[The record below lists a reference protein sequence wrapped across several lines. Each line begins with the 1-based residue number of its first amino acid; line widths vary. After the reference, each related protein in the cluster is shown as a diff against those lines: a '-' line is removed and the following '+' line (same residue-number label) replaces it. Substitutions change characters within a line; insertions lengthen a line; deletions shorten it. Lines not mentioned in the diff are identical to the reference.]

1 MKKIL
6 IATWVL
12 IIVASCDRDKSDS
25 MQSPLWIFGN
35 TLSGEYETVNC
46 GLDGNRLFNCSI
58 WPIEFA
64 DAALSGLV
72 SDPLYVSVLDG
83 YLHRKASPEEAFAYE
98 RIVGRTESLLSSFMN
113 YRAQIIDEKPI
124 SEFDARAAF
133 VSVYVTGKPSIKADK
148 QLFGQRAGEDLS
160 EWFRFSDGNVIGIT
174 GPEYKMEERADMV
187 DVYQTAEHYFLPEK
201 MLPLRVHIGVPRN
214 PDEVTFRELPVIR
227 YDGDDVIH
235 VTISIPVRFEDYWD
249 WCKQLYSYP
258 NATETVRNGYIR
270 VVIPFIQKG
279 Q

>member
-35 TLSGEYETVNC
+35 TLSGEYEAVNC

-113 YRAQIIDEKPI
+113 YRAQIIDEKPFQSLTHALRLSVCMSQENPPSRRI
-124 SEFDARAAF
+124 NNFLDKGQEKIYLSGF
-133 VSVYVTGKPSIKADK
+133 V
-148 QLFGQRAGEDLS
+148 L
-160 EWFRFSDGNVIGIT
+160 
-174 GPEYKMEERADMV
+174 
-187 DVYQTAEHYFLPEK
+187 
-201 MLPLRVHIGVPRN
+201 
-214 PDEVTFRELPVIR
+214 
-227 YDGDDVIH
+227 
-235 VTISIPVRFEDYWD
+235 
-249 WCKQLYSYP
+249 
-258 NATETVRNGYIR
+258 ATEM
-270 VVIPFIQKG
+270 
-279 Q
+279 